1 MPAAARS
8 HSPFSLFR
16 NPEFFAISTMNFA
29 TGMTFA
35 TIIIALALY
44 ADLFQASGVVAAL
57 FGSGY
62 ALTRLLLVLPVGRY
76 ADVGNAKRFLL
87 IGMGLHMLVLVGFI
101 FIQTVEHVVIL
112 RTLQGGGSIIVYITG
127 TAVIGS
133 IAVQGERGLYVGTH
147 NQVASFSSLSG
158 DLVGGLLLFL
168 FGFELTYLVLI
179 AVSAVA
185 SLAVWIFL
193 RDEPIGGSG
202 TTTGLES
209 LVLLIHRRVIMA
221 LVTFRFSFS
230 FGKMAVILFL
240 PIYARTEFAMSAL
253 LIGGILAGGK
263 LTKSIAQGYVGAFAD
278 RVGHM
283 NWFIVA
289 GIAGYALGTALIPF
303 APLASGYVDPV
314 TVSAF
319 GETTTVHPAFFYLFG
334 CYAILGLADSLRIP
348 TSVALFVREGEHFE
362 AVGSSLSLRSVS
374 WQIGAIIG
382 PLAVGGMLDLVSFM
396 AAFWLAAGFM
406 LVAGVLFVLI
416 YAEEPIPEHGAVPAD
431 D

>member
-1 MPAAARS
+1 
-8 HSPFSLFR
+8 
-16 NPEFFAISTMNFA
+16 MNFA

-44 ADLFQASGVVAAL
+44 ADLFEASGVVAAL

-76 ADVGNAKRFLL
+76 ADVGNAKRFLIL
-87 IGMGLHMLVLVGFI
+87 GMGLHVLVLVGFI

-127 TAVIGS
+127 TAIIGS
-133 IAVQGERGLYVGTH
+133 IAATGERGLYVGTH

-168 FGFELTYLVLI
+168 FGFEITYLVLI
-179 AVSAVA
+179 AVSGLA
-185 SLAVWIFL
+185 SVAVWLFL

-202 TTTGLES
+202 TSATGLES
-209 LVLLIHRRVIMA
+209 LLLLIRRRVIMA

-230 FGKMAVILFL
+230 FGKMAVVLFL

-263 LTKSIAQGYVGAFAD
+263 LTKSVAQGYVGAFAD

-283 NWFIVA
+283 NWFIVV
-289 GIAGYALGTALIPF
+289 GIAGYAVGTALIPF
-303 APLASGYVDPV
+303 APVASTYLDPV
-314 TVSAF
+314 AVSAF
-319 GETTTVHPAFFYLFG
+319 GQSTTVHPAFFYLFG

-348 TSVALFVREGEHFE
+348 TSVALFVREGEHFD
-362 AVGSSLSLRSVS
+362 AVGGSLSLRSVS

-382 PLAVGGMLDLVSFM
+382 PLAVGGMLDLVSFV

-406 LVAGVLFVLI
+406 LVAGAFFVLI
-416 YAEEPIPEHGAVPAD
+416 YAEEPVPGGPVPAD